1 MSGRRLA
8 LVIANGEYDHD
19 GLERLTSTTAD
30 AAALVEVLGD
40 PAIAGFEVEVLRD
53 AAAHEVLGAIE
64 DRLSDAHPD
73 DLVVLHFSGH
83 GLKDEAGALF
93 LAARNTRPD
102 RLGSTAVAADFVQR
116 AMNTCRARRLVLLL
130 DCCYGGAF
138 GRGVRV
144 RASGSANVLDAFPAE
159 RIGGG
164 RGRAVISAASSMEFA
179 FEGTRLSDSR
189 QSPSVFTDALVG
201 GLRSGAADLDGDG
214 LITLDEL
221 YHYVFDRVREANPRQ
236 SPTRRTDLQGD
247 LVLATSVLG
256 PREATPRRQAPTT
269 RPLPESQAW
278 SSGQLG
284 LVAAVIFQ
292 LATVLFVT
300 SMALP
305 MRYAGTVWSQALDLV
320 PLVLAT
326 MTVTALAAT
335 LLLLAPR
342 RPVSVA
348 STTGYSW
355 GAGVAAIN
363 LGAVLLS
370 TAIDNE
376 GFITLGLQVGLAGC
390 LAALLGAV
398 VATVAAVRGN
408 RLRMEFER
416 LRTGVGK
423 AMGVAGILSASG
435 FLCLFAA
442 SGPASSENGWVWSLL
457 LTAASGLVVPPLTT
471 TLGAVGDALR
481 CAWTIITVGLIARL
495 FVILDPANVWEQG
508 HAYQIPD
515 RDLYGLGLLLGVASL
530 AVLLIAPAV
539 HRWRIAHSH

>member
-8 LVIANGEYDHD
+8 LVIANGEYDYD
-19 GLERLTSTTAD
+19 GLERLASTTAD

-40 PAIAGFEVEVLRD
+40 PAIAGFEVDVLRD

-64 DRLSDAHPD
+64 DRLSDARPD

-83 GLKDEAGALF
+83 GLKDEAGGLF

-116 AMNTCRARRLVLLL
+116 AMNACRARRLVLLL

-179 FEGTRLSDSR
+179 FEGTRLSGSR

-236 SPTRRTDLQGD
+236 NPTRRMDLQGD

-256 PREATPRRQAPTT
+256 PREATPRPPAPSSL
-269 RPLPESQAW
+269 PLAEGQAW

-284 LVAAVIFQ
+284 LVTAVVFQ
-292 LATVLFVT
+292 LATVLFVA

-305 MRYAGTVWSQALDLV
+305 MRGDQTLWSGSLDLG

-326 MTVTALAAT
+326 TAVTALAAM
-335 LLLLAPR
+335 LLLVAPR

-348 STTGYSW
+348 SPTGYSW
-355 GAGVAAIN
+355 GAGIAAIN
-363 LGAVLLS
+363 LGAVLIS
-370 TAIDNE
+370 TATDNE
-376 GFITLGLQVGLAGC
+376 GFITFGMQAGLAGC
-390 LAALLGAV
+390 LAAFAGTV
-398 VATVAAVRGN
+398 VATVAAVRGH
-408 RLRMEFER
+408 RLRVEFGR
-416 LRTGVGK
+416 LRTSIGVT
-423 AMGVAGILSASG
+423 MVVAGVLSAAG

-442 SGPASSENGWVWSLL
+442 SGPASSEDGWVWSLL
-457 LTAASGLVVPPLTT
+457 LTAVSGLVIPPLTV

-481 CAWTIITVGLIARL
+481 IAWTIVAIGLIARL
-495 FVILDPANVWEQG
+495 FIILDPVNAWEQA
-508 HAYQIPD
+508 HAYRIPD
-515 RDLYGLGLLLGVASL
+515 HNLYGLGLQIGVASL

-539 HRWRIAHSH
+539 HRWRVTHSS